1 MKKTL
6 LLIAATP
13 LLLFYSPQE
22 VRAMSPEDAIVQK
35 MIEMYQLD
43 TASYRVEVITQPIK
57 SADVSKDNLTIRPLS
72 PKEPLGQFTIMVTL
86 NGAGEVNESGQA
98 RLKIRK
104 YAEVVVTSDKLRR
117 HDLLTGRKLEL
128 KRMEITSLL
137 ESPISSVESVIG
149 LRSVRNVRRGTI
161 LTGPAVEAIPEAMY
175 GQEIRIIYLSGG
187 CRISTAGIVMQD
199 GFVGDFIKVKNKS
212 SKKIIVA
219 RVVDRSAVT
228 VD

>member
-6 LLIAATP
+6 LLIAAIP
-13 LLLFYSPQE
+13 FVLLLGVQE
-22 VRAMSPEDAIVQK
+22 ASALSPEKAIVQK
-35 MIEMYQLD
+35 LIEMYQLD
-43 TASYRVEVITQPIK
+43 TAYYQVDLLSQPIK
-57 SADVSKDNLTIRPLS
+57 SADVSPDNLAIRPLT

-86 NGAGEVNESGQA
+86 NAAGQLLESGQA

-104 YAEVVVTSDKLRR
+104 FAEVVVTSDKLRR
-117 HDLLTGRKLEL
+117 HDLLTGGKLEL
-128 KRMEITSLL
+128 RRMEITSLVGG
-137 ESPISSVESVIG
+137 PISSLQSVIG
-149 LRSVRNVRRGTI
+149 LRSVRNIRRGTI
-161 LTGPAVEAIPEAMY
+161 LTTAAVEAIPEAIY

-199 GFVGDFIKVKNKS
+199 GFAGDYIKVKNKS

-219 RVVDRSAVT
+219 RVVDHSAVT